1 MAGYGLAF
9 DIDVISGDNL
19 QTNPNPDGSD
29 FRVEQIIEPQPGLIR
44 LDINIAGK
52 AVAALNPVFRL
63 YRWEPEF
70 NAYCRAASF
79 TLKDD
84 EVITNTESF
93 EYRGL
98 ETIEIGAG
106 KHALCLEDA
115 EEGAALKVV
124 WRLVANGSI

>member
-1 MAGYGLAF
+1 MALYGVLEFTSIAE
-9 DIDVISGDNL
+9 DDL
-19 QTNPNPDGSD
+19 QTAPNPDGSD
-29 FRVEQIIEPQPGLIR
+29 FGVNQIIEPQPGLFR

-52 AVAALNPVFRL
+52 AVEELNIVLRL

-70 NAYCRAASF
+70 NRACRAASF

-84 EVITNTESF
+84 EVITDNANF
-93 EYRGL
+93 EYRAL

-106 KHALCLEDA
+106 KHFLVLEDG
-115 EEGAALKVV
+115 ELGAALTVV